1 MKAMVRER
9 YGPPEILELREVDMP
24 ELTDDGVLVR
34 VHASS
39 VNRAD
44 WYMQVGPWVA
54 RLGAGLRRPK
64 ERVPGT
70 DFAGVVEAVGKD
82 VTDFK
87 PGDEVFGGRSAA
99 FAEYVNA
106 RKTVALKP
114 TNVTFEEAAA
124 APLAALTALQGLRKA
139 ELQPG
144 QTVLVNGASGGVGG
158 FGVQVA
164 KALGAGKVT
173 AVCSTRNVEQAR
185 SLGADQVIDY
195 TRDDFTCAGER
206 YDVLFDNAGTRPWSE
221 LKRVLNPDGRQL
233 MVGVPMLTSARG
245 LIGHMAAVRIASLG
259 SGRKVVFFIT
269 KGNRAD
275 MNTLR
280 DLIQS
285 GRVKPLV
292 ERTYPLSEA
301 PEALRYMGTGH
312 VRGKL
317 VIDVG

>member
-24 ELTDDGVLVR
+24 ELTDDGVRVR

-99 FAEYVNA
+99 FAEYLNA

-185 SLGADQVIDY
+185 SLGADEVIDY
-195 TRDDFTCAGER
+195 TRDDFTRAGER

-245 LIGHMAAVRIASLG
+245 LIGHMAGVRIASLG

-312 VRGKL
+312 VRSKL
-317 VIDVG
+317 VITI

>member
-185 SLGADQVIDY
+185 SLGADEVIDY
-195 TRDDFTCAGER
+195 TRDDFTRAGER

-233 MVGVPMLTSARG
+233 MVGLPMLTSARG
-245 LIGHMAAVRIASLG
+245 LIGHMAGVRIASVG

-285 GRVKPLV
+285 GQVKPLV

-301 PEALRYMGTGH
+301 PEALRYMSTGH
-312 VRGKL
+312 VRSKL
-317 VIDVG
+317 VITI

>member
-185 SLGADQVIDY
+185 SLGADEVIDY
-195 TRDDFTCAGER
+195 TRDDFTRAGER

-233 MVGVPMLTSARG
+233 MVGLPMLTSARG
-245 LIGHMAAVRIASLG
+245 LIGHMAGVRIASVG

-285 GRVKPLV
+285 GQVKPLV

-312 VRGKL
+312 VRSKL
-317 VIDVG
+317 VITI